1 MSVPRFRF
9 CASLRIWSQSTNRI
23 LKRSRKASTAL
34 EDFFLFRVA
43 EWGNGWVGFPRIS
56 RIVVMLEFKQNYRN
70 QQEMCQIWLD
80 ISSMFTKW
88 FSIGCEDSGNERSSS
103 RSREMMEID
112 VPKKTSRIFFVA
124 LADVLEILQ
133 IYLSCYRNIYI
144 YYIILYYII
153 LYYII
158 LYYIVLYCILL
169 YYIILYYIYIIYI
182 LWDDLLYHLGL
193 RC

>member
-112 VPKKTSRIFFVA
+112 VPKKHPGFFFCGTCGC
-124 LADVLEILQ
+124 I
-133 IYLSCYRNIYI
+133 RNIADI
-144 YYIILYYII
+144 FIML
-153 LYYII
+153 
-158 LYYIVLYCILL
+158 
-169 YYIILYYIYIIYI
+169 
-182 LWDDLLYHLGL
+182 
-193 RC
+193 